1 MGGGRGQGIEYQLN
15 IIDMDILSKVK
26 ESLDGVVDRKFIND
40 DFMLSNDY
48 ARELYHE
55 SAEKMPI
62 IDYHCHLVPQQIAE
76 NHKFKDLTEVWLG
89 GDHYKWRA
97 MRGNGV
103 PEEFI
108 TGNRS
113 SYEKFEKWAE
123 TVPYTMRNPLYHWTH
138 LELARVF
145 GIYDLLNPQTARAIY
160 DECTEK
166 LQTEEYRGQAL
177 MKRFNVKVVCTTDD
191 PADSLEY
198 HKYINEHPFGVKV
211 LPAWRPDKAMV
222 IEKPVQYKEYVTRLE
237 HVSGV
242 SISGYQDLLDAL
254 RKRHDFFHEMGSRLS
269 DHGLETFYAEDF
281 TMEEIDR
288 IFRNTLAG
296 KMPTKEEVLKF
307 RSAILLDFARM
318 DHEKGWVQQFHIGA
332 IRDNNTRMFNV
343 LGPDTGYDAIHDVH
357 CAAAGHK
364 FFNRLAMEDKLTK
377 TILYNLNPKDNEVLA
392 TMAYTF
398 NDGSV
403 PGKMQLGSGWW
414 FLDQEDGMRKQMNA
428 LSALGLFSRF
438 VGMLTDSRSFLSYP
452 RHEYFR
458 RILCSVLGEDIQKG
472 KLPKSEMAFIH
483 QMVKDISYN
492 NAARYFDF

>member
-1 MGGGRGQGIEYQLN
+1 
-15 IIDMDILSKVK
+15 MDILNKVK
-26 ESLDGVVDRKFIND
+26 ENLDVMRDRKFIND
-40 DFMLSNDY
+40 DFMLTNDY
-48 ARELYHE
+48 ARELYHG

-62 IDYHCHLVPQQIAE
+62 IDYHCHLVPKMIAD
-76 NHKFKDLTEVWLG
+76 NHQFRDLTEVWLG

-97 MRGNGV
+97 MRGNGI
-103 PEEFI
+103 PEEYI
-108 TGNRS
+108 TGGRS

-145 GIYDLLNPQTARAIY
+145 GVYDLLNPSTARAIY

-166 LQTEEYRGQAL
+166 LQSEEYRGQEL
-177 MKRFNVKVVCTTDD
+177 MKKFNVKVVCTTDD

-222 IEKPVQYKEYVTRLE
+222 IEKHEQYSEYISKLE
-237 HVSGV
+237 SVSGV
-242 SISGYQDLLDAL
+242 RISNYAAHLAAL
-254 RKRHDFFHEMGSRLS
+254 EKRHDFFHEMGSRLS
-269 DHGLETFYAEDF
+269 DHGLESFYAEDF
-281 TMEEIDR
+281 ELEEIDK
-288 IFRNTLAG
+288 IFRNALKG
-296 KMPTKEEVLKF
+296 KTPTTEEVLKF

-318 DHEKGWVQQFHIGA
+318 DHKKGWTQQFHIGA
-332 IRDNNTRMFNV
+332 IRDNNTRMFNA
-343 LGPDTGYDAIHDVH
+343 LGPDTGYDAIHDVQ

-364 FFNRLAMEDKLTK
+364 FFNRLALEDRLTK

-458 RILCSVLGEDIQKG
+458 RIMCSVLGEDIEKG
-472 KLPKSEMAFIH
+472 KLPKSEMEFIH

-492 NAARYFDF
+492 NAARYFNF

>member
-1 MGGGRGQGIEYQLN
+1 
-15 IIDMDILSKVK
+15 MDNKIFTKVK
-26 ESLDGVVDRKFIND
+26 EDITSLLDRKFIND
-40 DFMLSNDY
+40 DFMLTNDF

-62 IDYHCHLVPQQIAE
+62 IDYHCHLVPKMIAD
-76 NHKFKDLTEVWLG
+76 NYQFRDLTEVWLG

-145 GIYDLLNPQTARAIY
+145 GVYDILNPQTARKIY
-160 DECTEK
+160 DTCSEK

-177 MKRFNVKVVCTTDD
+177 MKMFNVKVVCTTDD
-191 PADSLEY
+191 PVDSLEY
-198 HKYINEHPFGVKV
+198 HKYISEHPFGVKV

-222 IEKPVQYKEYVTRLE
+222 IEKPEQYRAYISRLSE
-237 HVSGV
+237 VSGV
-242 SISGYQDLLDAL
+242 EIRTYADLLDAL
-254 RKRHDFFHEMGSRLS
+254 RKRHDFFASMGCRLS
-269 DHGLETFYAEDF
+269 DHGLENFYAADF
-281 TMEEIDR
+281 TEQEIEK
-288 IFRNTLAG
+288 IFKNTLDG
-296 KMPTKEEVLKF
+296 KMPDEEEILKF

-318 DHEKGWVQQFHIGA
+318 DWEKGWVQQFHIGA
-332 IRDNNTRMFNV
+332 IRDNNTRMFNI
-343 LGPDTGYDAIHDVH
+343 LGPDTGYDAIHDVS

-364 FFNRLAMEDKLTK
+364 FLNRLAMEDKLTK

-398 NDGSV
+398 NDGTV
-403 PGKMQLGSGWW
+403 AGKMQLGSGWW
-414 FLDQEDGMRKQMNA
+414 FLDQEDGMRKQLNA
-428 LSALGLFSRF
+428 LSALGLLSRF

-458 RILCSVLGEDIQKG
+458 RILCSVVGEDIEKG
-472 KLPKSEMAFIH
+472 KLPRSEMGFIH
-483 QMVKDISYN
+483 QMIKDISYN